1 MRSIPQQCENFCFS
15 YSIVCIFQGTTLC
28 QASIVCIIIG
38 LLYVSRAVYNIIAV
52 IPHGGLPSFGY
63 GWINVSD
70 EVC

>member
-1 MRSIPQQCENFCFS
+1 
-15 YSIVCIFQGTTLC
+15 GTTLC